1 MTEEKP
7 SYYTRNKERMIANSK
22 RYQLENKEKVKEYQK
37 EYFQKNKD
45 ELSKKRRE
53 YRQKHFV
60 PKVKVKKEKPPT
72 LKKNQLPL
80 LPLFVPEPEPE
91 PEPTVIYTNRPFIVA
106 FD

>member
-1 MTEEKP
+1 MTDEKP
-7 SYYTRNKERMIANSK
+7 SYYERNKERILAQRKIYNE
-22 RYQLENKEKVKEYQK
+22 ENKEKIREYQK

-45 ELSKKRRE
+45 KFADKNKKW
-53 YRQKHFV
+53 RQAHPV
-60 PKVKVKKEKPPT
+60 PKKVKKEKQPT

-80 LPLFVPEPEPE
+80 LPLFVPEPD